1 MLGVAMPS
9 TKTIHEVLKALR
21 KNSDLTN
28 EEKNYVRLLA
38 QKTKYSRQTIYS
50 TILFLEEEGLVTRV
64 RDGNKK
70 IIILNIG

>member
-1 MLGVAMPS
+1 MPS